1 MTSINTLDE
10 IGWGYVF
17 LYVKTKKVRK
27 DFEFC
32 SKCFKLQGRL
42 AQWGL
47 KTKEKYKLEKP
58 QQHLLL
64 VKAVLYGE
72 EIFLEIKRP

>member
-1 MTSINTLDE
+1 MRLVGAMFFSMS
-10 IGWGYVF
+10 
-17 LYVKTKKVRK
+17 KPKKSERILS
-27 DFEFC
+27 FC

-72 EIFLEIKRP
+72 EIFLEVKRP

>member
-1 MTSINTLDE
+1 MFFSMS
-10 IGWGYVF
+10 
-17 LYVKTKKVRK
+17 KPKKSERILS
-27 DFEFC
+27 FC

-72 EIFLEIKRP
+72 EIFLERAYCELTHIVPCCAIFP